1 MIYFRIAWL
10 KCNIRTIFIKIQHF
24 KPTVVYS
31 CSPPTPS
38 IFCYTIPS
46 HFASPVVMSLS
57 PPHSL
62 IVQIDQLLPQ
72 TQCGLCGH
80 RDGCLPY
87 AQSIAEG
94 EDANKCVPGGQP
106 VADALA
112 ALLQRPQLTAEPSVW
127 EIQADGRPQQM
138 KAVIRE
144 DECIGCTKCISACP
158 VDAIIGSGKLM
169 HTVLADLCTGCELC
183 IPPCPVDCIDLVA
196 DIKPL
201 PTREQRVKEQDELRH
216 RYYAHIQREE
226 KRRLNRKGPI
236 VRAEIDTDLFAQ
248 FSQALN
254 NVPVITLADKPKES
268 APVDAKTTIE
278 LAKIRTQ
285 IKKLEKQLSVRADEQ
300 KQVQLLSLQQ
310 RLNELQEV

>member
-236 VRAEIDTDLFAQ
+236 VRAEIDTELFAQ